1 MKEGLGKPTAHI
13 SAIHLI
19 FHPEKHAPPEVS
31 LNSNSQAF
39 PNNLRSC
46 RLWELPETV
55 REENCEHRSTEA
67 CYRASTKARQNGESL
82 FVYRVWAL
90 ASIPSASI
98 KKRKSCASLSKFNLI
113 SPDFVRFYFLSSC
126 IMTKRSNPH
135 LWKLLN
141 FCYIE

>member
-1 MKEGLGKPTAHI
+1 MNIEVLRLAIGLAPKLGETA
-13 SAIHLI
+13 
-19 FHPEKHAPPEVS
+19 KV
-31 LNSNSQAF
+31 
-39 PNNLRSC
+39 C
-46 RLWELPETV
+46 
-55 REENCEHRSTEA
+55 
-67 CYRASTKARQNGESL
+67 L
-82 FVYRVWAL
+82 FIMCGAL

-113 SPDFVRFYFLSSC
+113 SPDFVHFYFLSSC